1 MARYKFK
8 NGERIKFTKEE
19 EVKRDQE
26 ETAWNDGG
34 LDRELYELR
43 LERNKL
49 LADSDWEVTMAKEKG
64 TNLSSAFKTWRQDLR
79 DITSGLDTIEKVKN
93 KLELMLMKTI
103 NQYQAVL
110 KTFRLNHSIT
120 YKNIV

>member
-1 MARYKFK
+1 MARYKFI

-49 LADSDWEVTMAKEKG
+49 LANSDWEVTMAKEKG

-93 KLELMLMKTI
+93 KLELNVDENDKPI
-103 NQYQAVL
+103 SGS
-110 KTFRLNHSIT
+110 F
-120 YKNIV
+120 KNFPIKP